1 MQISAQKYVRLTT
14 FTEDKR
20 PKHTPVWI
28 ARLSEGV
35 IGTTTD
41 YDSWKVKRLKK
52 TPNIELVPSDSK
64 GNVTH
69 GIESL
74 SGSGKIIAHTDADY
88 VKLEA
93 AFIEK
98 YGIQY
103 RLFRFIRKLR
113 GKTACGIAITLD

>member
-1 MQISAQKYVRLTT
+1 MQMSAKKYVFLTM
-14 FTEDKR
+14 FTENMR

-35 IGTTTD
+35 IGTPTD
-41 YDSWKVKRLKK
+41 HDSWKVKRLKK
-52 TPNIELVPSDSK
+52 MQNIELVSSDSK
-64 GNVTH
+64 GNVTS
-69 GIESL
+69 GIESR
-74 SGSGKIIAHTDADY
+74 SGSAKIMACTDANY
-88 VKLEA
+88 FKWEA

-113 GKTACGIAITLD
+113 SKTACGIAITLD